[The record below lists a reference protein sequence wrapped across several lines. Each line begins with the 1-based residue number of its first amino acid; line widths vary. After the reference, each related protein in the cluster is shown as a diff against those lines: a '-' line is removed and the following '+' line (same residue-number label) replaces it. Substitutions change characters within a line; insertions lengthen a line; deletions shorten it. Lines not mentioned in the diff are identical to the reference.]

1 MNMALSA
8 RAGTALALMPL
19 ALGITL
25 YGGRELF
32 AGLCALVALA
42 GAWEWAGLT
51 APRHQRQQVLARKLL
66 ARRLSALGLGILL
79 LTLCYHN
86 LDGIMTQVVMGLA
99 LLWWALAL
107 LLILRCRDGR
117 DFSPAPLLQAIIG
130 VLVLAPAWT
139 ALVALHASPELSG
152 PVLVSCLFIMIWAA
166 DSGAYYV
173 GRRWGKR
180 KLVAHIS
187 PGKTVEGLL
196 AALLS
201 GLLAALLCALLLLQL
216 SLVELALFMPVCL
229 LAIAMSVVGDLTESL
244 MKRSGGVKDSGGW
257 LPGHGG
263 ALDRIDS
270 LTAAAPVFFSGVL
283 LLEQPL

>member
-86 LDGIMTQVVMGLA
+86 LDG
-99 LLWWALAL
+99 
-107 LLILRCRDGR
+107 
-117 DFSPAPLLQAIIG
+117 
-130 VLVLAPAWT
+130 
-139 ALVALHASPELSG
+139 
-152 PVLVSCLFIMIWAA
+152 
-166 DSGAYYV
+166 
-173 GRRWGKR
+173 
-180 KLVAHIS
+180 
-187 PGKTVEGLL
+187 
-196 AALLS
+196 
-201 GLLAALLCALLLLQL
+201 
-216 SLVELALFMPVCL
+216 
-229 LAIAMSVVGDLTESL
+229 
-244 MKRSGGVKDSGGW
+244 
-257 LPGHGG
+257 
-263 ALDRIDS
+263 
-270 LTAAAPVFFSGVL
+270 
-283 LLEQPL
+283 